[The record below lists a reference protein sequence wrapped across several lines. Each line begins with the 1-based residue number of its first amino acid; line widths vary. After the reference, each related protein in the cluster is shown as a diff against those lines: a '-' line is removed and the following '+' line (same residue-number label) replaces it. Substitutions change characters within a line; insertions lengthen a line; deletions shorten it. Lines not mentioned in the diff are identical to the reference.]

1 MLERLCQQSF
11 GSAVVEQTDVDT
23 GHDSSNA
30 PITSGNHSMFND
42 SSSRNGSYSSG
53 MDR

>member
-30 PITSGNHSMFND
+30 PITSVIILPTFND
-42 SSSRNGSYSSG
+42 SSSRNGVIRRG
-53 MDR
+53 